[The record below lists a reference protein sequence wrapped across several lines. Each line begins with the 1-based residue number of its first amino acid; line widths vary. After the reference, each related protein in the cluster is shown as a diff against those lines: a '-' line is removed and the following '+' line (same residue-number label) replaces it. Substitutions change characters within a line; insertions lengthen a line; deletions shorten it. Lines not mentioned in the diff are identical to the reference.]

1 MTCKEFSSM
10 IPAFMED
17 TLDNDSLRIFLNH
30 LESCKS
36 CREELEIQYLVT
48 KVFDRMDA
56 GEEVNL
62 SKDLP
67 EYIEKEKKLLNT
79 RKRLSITA
87 AVFESAAIVA
97 AIVTVILYLI

>member
-1 MTCKEFSSM
+1 MKCSEFSGLVPS
-10 IPAFMED
+10 FLND
-17 TLDNDSLRIFLNH
+17 TLDDTSLREFLEH
-30 LESCKS
+30 YDSCQG
-36 CREELEIQYLVT
+36 CREELEIQYLVD
-48 KVFDRMDA
+48 KVFNQMDA

-87 AVFESAAIVA
+87 AVFESAAIAA

>member
-30 LESCKS
+30 LDSCRG

-48 KVFDRMDA
+48 RFLTRWMPERKSTFQKIFPNILKKKRSFSIRER
-56 GEEVNL
+56 GCPSQLL
-62 SKDLP
+62 SSRAP
-67 EYIEKEKKLLNT
+67 Q
-79 RKRLSITA
+79 
-87 AVFESAAIVA
+87 
-97 AIVTVILYLI
+97 